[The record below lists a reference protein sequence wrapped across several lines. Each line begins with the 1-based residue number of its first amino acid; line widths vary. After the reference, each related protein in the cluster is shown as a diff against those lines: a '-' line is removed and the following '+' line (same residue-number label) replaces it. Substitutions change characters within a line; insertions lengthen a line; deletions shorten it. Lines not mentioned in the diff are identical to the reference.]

1 MQLAMPQSRR
11 TMSPANDFRAEKGW
25 KVMLDFAC
33 CIFIYNIYIYIY
45 LSFFPGDLVPGRLGG
60 LWVCISHGL
69 KTPIMLESCSD

>member
-33 CIFIYNIYIYIY
+33 CIFIYNIYIFIY
-45 LSFFPGDLVPGRLGG
+45 PFFLVTSYPVDSVDSGFVSR
-60 LWVCISHGL
+60 
-69 KTPIMLESCSD
+69 TA

>member
-33 CIFIYNIYIYIY
+33 CI
-45 LSFFPGDLVPGRLGG
+45 LSFFPGDLVPGRLGR

-69 KTPIMLESCSD
+69 KTPIMLESWSD